1 MEPGMIV
8 FLVIIGLFLVAII
21 VGITISIVRSI
32 KGDDYFDI
40 DDTYHFGENSQISYN
55 EYKGQNAERRVA
67 NTICEI
73 MTSIED
79 SYLINNVIL
88 PSGNKRTLEFDHI
101 LLTKRGIF
109 VFETKSIGGTIYGN
123 ENDERWVHYMG
134 ENNEL
139 EYWFYNPIKQNET
152 QVRVFHRFLNRND
165 IPIYSCVVFDDGD
178 ISNIDSDRAITTYG
192 LDKFIFDRI
201 QDSDDVIDSVEVR
214 KLFDK
219 ISYYKDHPIKSV
231 EEHIEEVHQYH

>member
-1 MEPGMIV
+1 MEPGMIIAFV
-8 FLVIIGLFLVAII
+8 VIGLLSAGALVTVIVVIIG
-21 VGITISIVRSI
+21 TI
-32 KGDDYFDI
+32 KGHDYYDVDD
-40 DDTYHFGENSQISYN
+40 SYEYNRNLSN
-55 EYKGQNAERRVA
+55 EYKGKEAERRVE

-88 PSGNKRTLEFDHI
+88 PSGNERTLEFDHI

-109 VFETKSIGGTIYGN
+109 VFETKSLGGTIYGN
-123 ENDERWVHYMG
+123 EDDEQWVHFMG
-134 ENNEL
+134 ENNEQ

-152 QVRVFHRFLNRND
+152 QVRVLHRFLDRND

-178 ISNIDSDRAITTYG
+178 ISKIDCDRAITTYE

-201 QDSDDVIDSVEVR
+201 QDSDDVIDSTEVR